1 MPLLKFVRVVIGR
14 HVAPNL
20 GPFSSKGFAF
30 VSEVYPPH
38 ERFIVNE
45 ILCKF
50 VFEKVSVII

>member
-1 MPLLKFVRVVIGR
+1 MV
-14 HVAPNL
+14 PNF
-20 GPFSSKGFAF
+20 GPSSSKGFAF

-38 ERFIVNE
+38 ERFILNE